1 MPLYGHDRLMTTSRK
16 LIAILEDD
24 TGMRR
29 AVERLL
35 TISGY
40 RTRVFTSAGED
51 GVADCIRTAYC
62 VVADVNLPGLSG
74 PAFYR
79 ALPSPRPP
87 IVFVTAYDNEAA
99 RAEIRRAGG
108 REILTKPFLG
118 NDLLSAIERA
128 ARSRA

>member
-1 MPLYGHDRLMTTSRK
+1 MTTPRK

-40 RTRVFTSAGED
+40 RTRAFTSAGED
-51 GVADCIRTAYC
+51 GVAESMRAAYC

-74 PAFYR
+74 PAFYQ
-79 ALPSPRPP
+79 ALPPPRPP
-87 IVFVTAYDNEAA
+87 VVFVTAYDNEAA
-99 RAEIRRAGG
+99 RAEIRQSGG
-108 REILTKPFLG
+108 RELLTKPFLG

-128 ARSRA
+128 ARSQP

>member
-1 MPLYGHDRLMTTSRK
+1 MTKSRK
-16 LIAILEDD
+16 IIVILEDD

-40 RTRVFTSAGED
+40 RTRAFSSAGED
-51 GVADCIRTAYC
+51 GVAESIRAAYC

-74 PAFYR
+74 PAFYQT
-79 ALPSPRPP
+79 LPSPRPP
-87 IVFVTAYDNEAA
+87 VVFVTAYDNEAA
-99 RAEIRRAGG
+99 RAEIRQSGG
-108 REILTKPFLG
+108 QELLPKPFLG

-128 ARSRA
+128 ARSQP